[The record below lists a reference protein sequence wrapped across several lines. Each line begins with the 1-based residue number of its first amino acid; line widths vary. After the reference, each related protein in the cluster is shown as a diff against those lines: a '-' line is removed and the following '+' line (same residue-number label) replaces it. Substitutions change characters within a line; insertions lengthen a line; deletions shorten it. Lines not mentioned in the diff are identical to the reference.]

1 MATTSTSFTGN
12 YAGEKAVGYLA
23 PAILAANTIA
33 NGGVTVHDNI
43 RYKLNVR
50 NLATTGFLANASCDF
65 VGTGNVNLSD
75 VVLEPKELQ
84 MNIELCKKDF
94 QSQWEALEMRGR
106 LLDQEIPSSFEDFF
120 INHILTLLAKDVET
134 YMWTGTASSG
144 QFAGFQ
150 SLLAADSSV
159 VDVVGTTITV
169 ANVFAEIAKVVD
181 AIPNAVYTQDD
192 FRIYI
197 PIKTA
202 KLFQRALGYGQ
213 LTSTP
218 NYINSYNNQLVV
230 GSKPLDFEGIPLFVA
245 NGLAE
250 NKMVAARTSDLHFG
264 TNVMTDMNEV
274 RIIDMAQYDGSQNV
288 RFVTRLTAGT
298 QITNGSNIVYYA

>member
-1 MATTSTSFTGN
+1 MATTTSLTGN

-33 NGGVTVHDNI
+33 NGGVTVHENI

-50 NLATTGFLANASCDF
+50 NLATTGFLANATCDF
-65 VGTGNVNLSD
+65 AATGNVNLSD

-84 MNIELCKKDF
+84 MNVELCIEKF

-120 INHILTLLAKDVET
+120 VNHLLALAAKDVET
-134 YMWTGTASSG
+134 YLWSGTASAG
-144 QFAGFQ
+144 QFEGLQAK
-150 SLLAADSSV
+150 LAADTSV
-159 VDVVGTTITV
+159 VDVTATTITA
-169 ANVFAEIAKVVD
+169 ANVFAELAKIVD

-213 LTSTP
+213 LGAST
-218 NYINSYNNQLVV
+218 YINSYNNQLVV
-230 GSKPLDFEGIPLFVA
+230 GEKPLDFEGVPLFVA
-245 NGLAE
+245 HGMGE
-250 NKMVAARTSDLHFG
+250 NKAVAARQSDLHFG
-264 TNVMTDMNEV
+264 TNVLTDMNEV
-274 RIIDMAQYDGSQNV
+274 RIIDMRNYDGSQNV
-288 RFVTRLTAGT
+288 RFVARFTAGT

>member
-1 MATTSTSFTGN
+1 MATTPLFTGN
-12 YAGEKAVGYLA
+12 FAGEKAVGYIA
-23 PAILAANTIA
+23 PAILSANTIA

-50 NLATTGFLANASCDF
+50 NLATTGFLKDASCDF
-65 VGTGNVNLSD
+65 EGTGNVNLSD
-75 VVLEPKELQ
+75 VVLEPKEMEVPIQ
-84 MNIELCKKDF
+84 LCKKTF
-94 QSQWEALEMRGR
+94 QNQWEALEMRGR

-120 INHILTLLAKDVET
+120 INHILAKTAEDIET
-134 YMWTGTASSG
+134 YLWTGTNTTD
-144 QFAGFQ
+144 QFEGFQ
-150 SLLAADSSV
+150 AKLAANADV
-159 VDVVGTTITV
+159 VDVVGTTITA

-181 AIPNAVYTQDD
+181 AIPNAVYTQGD

-213 LTSTP
+213 LTATP

-230 GSKPLDFEGIPLFVA
+230 GEKPLDFEGIPLFVA
-245 NGLAE
+245 NGLGE
-250 NKMVAARTSDLHFG
+250 NKMVAARVSDLHFG
-264 TNVMTDMNEV
+264 TNMLTDMNEV

-288 RFVTRLTAGT
+288 RFIARFTAGT